1 MDIHQKTAGRFQQ
14 HPQQTSNQTVK
25 QLSKAGFP
33 KGGRPPG
40 SKAKVPAGYV
50 GVAGLSEMLGLAIDT
65 IRRLNRE
72 HPDKLPPRATW
83 CGRSLRW
90 SIEVVRAWQK
100 ERDGAS
106 QTQVSAPAAPPA
118 PANSVWNFDQQIST
132 SSLGKPAGK
141 AKRKPGRPRKQAA

>member
-1 MDIHQKTAGRFQQ
+1 
-14 HPQQTSNQTVK
+14 
-25 QLSKAGFP
+25 
-33 KGGRPPG
+33 
-40 SKAKVPAGYV
+40 
-50 GVAGLSEMLGLAIDT
+50 MLGLAIDT